1 MTRTPQEKG
10 VAVTF
15 IEVIPEATASGDVE
29 SMYEGDRRT
38 FGFVPNFTQAFSRRP
53 RVYAAWRQ
61 LNGAVK
67 ANMDPRRYELAT
79 LAAAARLRSS
89 YCALA
94 HGSVLIEN
102 FLDPEAIPAVMADY
116 RSAELEPV
124 EVAVMSLADKVAHD
138 ATLVTH
144 EDIEGLRQFGLT
156 DGEITDV
163 ILAAAARSF
172 FSKAL
177 DALGVAP
184 DAKYAELDP
193 AIRDSLTVGRAI
205 AAPDSQPP
213 SSPNESGRSV
223 Q

>member
-1 MTRTPQEKG
+1 
-10 VAVTF
+10 
-15 IEVIPEATASGDVE
+15 
-29 SMYEGDRRT
+29 
-38 FGFVPNFTQAFSRRP
+38 
-53 RVYAAWRQ
+53 
-61 LNGAVK
+61 
-67 ANMDPRRYELAT
+67 MDPRRYELAT

-102 FLDPEAIPAVMADY
+102 FLSPEAIPTLMADY
-116 RSAELEPV
+116 RSADLEPV

-138 ATLVTH
+138 ATSVTQ
-144 EDIEGLRQFGLT
+144 EDIEELRRYGFT

-177 DALGVAP
+177 DALGAAP

-193 AIRDSLTVGRAI
+193 PVRDSLTVGRDI
-205 AAPDSQPP
+205 AAPQPQPP
-213 SSPNESGRSV
+213 SSPNESRRTV

>member
-1 MTRTPQEKG
+1 MARERQEKG
-10 VAVTF
+10 IAVTF
-15 IEVIPEATASGDVE
+15 IEVIPDAAASGDVE
-29 SMYEGDRRT
+29 KMYDGDRRT
-38 FGFVPNFTQAFSRRP
+38 FGFVPNFTRAFSLRP
-53 RVYAAWRQ
+53 EVYAAWRQ

-79 LAAAARLRSS
+79 LAAAGRLRSS

-102 FLDPEAIPAVMADY
+102 FLSPEAIPAVMADY
-116 RSAELEPV
+116 RSADLEPV

-138 ATLVTH
+138 ATSVTQ
-144 EDIEGLRQFGLT
+144 EDIEGLRQLGLS

-177 DALGVAP
+177 DALGAAP

-193 AIRDSLTVGRAI
+193 AIRESLTVGRAI
-205 AAPDSQPP
+205 DGVDAAPIKP
-213 SSPNESGRSV
+213 
-223 Q
+223 

>member
-1 MTRTPQEKG
+1 M
-10 VAVTF
+10 TF
-15 IEVIPEATASGDVE
+15 IEVIPEAEASGDVE
-29 SMYEGDRRT
+29 HMYAGDRRT
-38 FGFVPNFTQAFSRRP
+38 FGFVPNFTQAFSLRP
-53 RVYAAWRQ
+53 QVYSAWRQ

-67 ANMDPRRYELAT
+67 ASMDPRRYELAT

-102 FLDPEAIPAVMADY
+102 FLSHDAIAAVMADY
-116 RSAELEPV
+116 RTADLEPV

-138 ATLVTH
+138 ATAVTQ
-144 EDIEGLRQFGLT
+144 EDIEGLRQLGLS

-172 FSKAL
+172 FSKTL
-177 DALGVAP
+177 DALGAAP

-193 AIRDSLTVGRAI
+193 PVRDSLTVGRAI
-205 AAPDSQPP
+205 AAPEPQPP
-213 SSPNESGRSV
+213 SSPNESGPTV